1 MSLLDDPQAIKKVDA
16 QNMYRLIY
24 EFPSQVQHASGIA
37 QKLPLPPVKPDK
49 IKNIVVTGM
58 GGSAIGG
65 DLVRSY
71 LASELTLP
79 FFILRNYTL
88 PHFVD
93 ENSLVFVSSYSG
105 NTEETLSA
113 YDQAK
118 KVGAQIIS
126 ISSGGEI
133 SKRSEEN
140 NFPLLRIPSG
150 YPPRA
155 ALGYSFVPIVVF
167 LERLGFI
174 SGKIDELK
182 KSIELLSSA
191 REKYRMEQSSEQN
204 KAKRIADDLYGKLPI
219 IYSGV
224 DHFDAVGLRWKGQ
237 ICENSKSLCFNNVFP
252 EFNHNELVGW
262 EIISGLEKKIVVV
275 ILRDQ
280 GDHPQI
286 KKRVQI
292 VEGMIR
298 EKGVGVIQVES
309 QGENLLSRIFSLV
322 QLGDFMSFYLAIL
335 NQVDPTPVKPIDY
348 LKSELAK

>member
-24 EFPSQVQHASGIA
+24 EFPSQVQHALGIA
-37 QKLPLPPVKPDK
+37 QKLPLPPVKPDQ
-49 IKNIVVTGM
+49 IKNILVTGM

-140 NFPLLRIPSG
+140 NFPLLRIPPG

-204 KAKRIADDLYGKLPI
+204 KAKRIADNLYGKLPI
-219 IYSGV
+219 IYSGA
-224 DHFDAVGLRWKGQ
+224 DHFDAVGYRWKGQ